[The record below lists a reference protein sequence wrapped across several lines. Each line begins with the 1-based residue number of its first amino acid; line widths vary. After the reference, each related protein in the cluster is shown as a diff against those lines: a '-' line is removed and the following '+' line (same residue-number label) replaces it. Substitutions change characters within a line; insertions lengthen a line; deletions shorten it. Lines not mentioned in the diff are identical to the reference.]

1 MKKFIILFLLISS
14 CASQNL
20 DQRIDYIKEL
30 NNAEFK
36 EFIYQNSFAIYSLQK
51 IDNNQGVV
59 VYIEGDGLSWID
71 RFTPSSD
78 PTPTNPLAF
87 KLAKLDKN
95 QNVIYLARPCQYV
108 QNNRCQKET
117 WTKLQYSNE
126 IMSNYIKI
134 LKEVKNKHSNVDLVG
149 YSGGSV
155 IAMYLASVKELNIKS
170 VTSIAGNIKPGEFTQ
185 MLNISPYRT
194 SLNLEAI
201 ESNIQSISQTH
212 FYGNKDKVIPENLH
226 LNYQARNLNNPCLKF
241 TKVKA
246 SHDKNWELFWQNN
259 SNIELNC

>member
-1 MKKFIILFLLISS
+1 MKKIIILFLLITS
-14 CASQNL
+14 CASQNI

-30 NNAEFK
+30 NNTEFK
-36 EFIYQNSFAIYSLQK
+36 KFIHQNSFAIYSLQK
-51 IDNNQGVV
+51 INNNQEVV

-87 KLAKLDKN
+87 KLAKLDKSK
-95 QNVIYLARPCQYV
+95 NVIYLARPCQYV

-117 WTKLQYSNE
+117 WTKLQYSNDV
-126 IMSNYIKI
+126 MNNYIKI
-134 LKEVKNKHSNVDLVG
+134 LKEIKNKHSTVHLVG

-155 IAMYLASVKELNIKS
+155 IAMYLASIKELNIRS
-170 VTSIAGNIKPGEFTQ
+170 VTTVAGNIKPGEFTQ

-194 SLNLEAI
+194 SLNLRAI
-201 ESNIQSISQTH
+201 EKNIQSISQTH
-212 FYGNKDKVIPENLH
+212 YYGNKDKVIPKKLH
-226 LNYQARNLNNPCLKF
+226 LNYQARNLNNSCLKF

-259 SNIELNC
+259 SNIKVNC

>member
-30 NNAEFK
+30 NNTEFK
-36 EFIYQNSFAIYSLQK
+36 KFIHQNSFAIYSLQK

-126 IMSNYIKI
+126 IMSNYIEI
-134 LKEVKNKHSNVDLVG
+134 LKEVKNKHSKVDLVG